1 MFFALS
7 LLVCVLTPSLIEAC
21 GRKPFGARIVGGEEA
36 PRHSWPWQVSLRVHG
51 SHICGASLVNQD
63 WVVSAAHCVDRS
75 SDPNRYSLLLGAHS
89 RTGEDGEVV
98 RVSRV
103 IKHPGFSMSHL
114 RHDVAVLKLS
124 RPATIGGKIGTICLP
139 SHGSRVSQRATCYVT
154 GWGRIDPKDNFKL
167 APRLK
172 QASAPVASHR
182 QCQRTNGNSVHES
195 SMLCVGGRGSSVCNG
210 DSGGPLS
217 CNEGGRWVLRGAA
230 SWVTSKTCPGN
241 TYSVYARVSSYI
253 NWINEQIGGGGV
265 GGGGG
270 GGGDCQ
276 DESQTSWCQRYQSHC
291 GNPYFYQKCRKTCR
305 KC

>member
-217 CNEGGRWVLRGAA
+217 CNEGANRWRRCWRRWRWRWRLPR
-230 SWVTSKTCPGN
+230 
-241 TYSVYARVSSYI
+241 RVSNI
-253 NWINEQIGGGGV
+253 VVPAIP
-265 GGGGG
+265 
-270 GGGDCQ
+270 
-276 DESQTSWCQRYQSHC
+276 ESLRK
-291 GNPYFYQKCRKTCR
+291 PVFLPKMQKDLQKMLVTEVSNTKEEVSLKPCMR
-305 KC
+305 